1 MKPVNTM
8 SVEELVAY
16 LKERQRGI
24 ARPIDMR
31 QKETLKSTSTSTS
44 TSKANSSPGSSLPT
58 KSANS
63 TQTPEPVKEPEV
75 PQETVIE
82 TVKEPEPIEKK
93 LEEPT
98 DWVTPLAVGGALLAG
113 GALGGK
119 LIKGLKTRGATKL
132 GKGGMNFNPEV
143 KPKSRADWNK
153 KVQLGAIEKDAP
165 PARGKGDKAQTSLGF
180 EEAPNMKELTEKAGD
195 VKALHKGIVDYRD
208 AKDLADAD
216 VANIKAKVNDPVIGV
231 TGDAGLMREVPIY
244 KAKQRQKKM
253 QGEKAKEAF
262 ENTQIELGN
271 TPEAQNIQWNKLKAD
286 SDVNNLMRGIKDPI
300 KGVGG
305 RNAYNIEDA
314 WKKIGE
320 QRIADFSNLTASE
333 QLANAKA
340 VVSRNL
346 QRDGTKAS
354 AKDISAL
361 AKRLIDKLKGE
372 AKGLGMKTHSPK
384 PKKAP
389 SAPSTA
395 PAPTNKYGKPVTD
408 EMRKWVDDRLTSKA
422 KAATHSSADTRSNY
436 KGKPSLE
443 EQLSKKLKV
452 TVAEANKQIDAKA
465 RVLSI
470 RNKLRAPEARKQA
483 IKELLGE

>member
-44 TSKANSSPGSSLPT
+44 TSKANSSPGSSLPA
-58 KSANS
+58 KSADS
-63 TQTPEPVKEPEV
+63 TPTPEPVKEPEV

-82 TVKEPEPIEKK
+82 PVKEPEPIEKK

-132 GKGGMNFNPEV
+132 GKGGMNFNPEI

-165 PARGKGDKAQTSLGF
+165 PARGKGEKAQTALGF

-262 ENTQIELGN
+262 ENTKIELGN
-271 TPEAQNIQWNKLKAD
+271 TPEAQNTQWNKLKG
-286 SDVNNLMRGIKDPI
+286 LGIK
-300 KGVGG
+300 
-305 RNAYNIEDA
+305 AYA
-314 WKKIGE
+314 
-320 QRIADFSNLTASE
+320 
-333 QLANAKA
+333 
-340 VVSRNL
+340 
-346 QRDGTKAS
+346 
-354 AKDISAL
+354 
-361 AKRLIDKLKGE
+361 
-372 AKGLGMKTHSPK
+372 PK
-384 PKKAP
+384 PKTPSTPLTTTP

-395 PAPTNKYGKPVTD
+395 PSAPMNKYGKPVTDEMRKWVEDRQASKAKAATPASTNKYGKPVTD
-408 EMRKWVDDRLTSKA
+408 EMRKWVDDRLASKA
-422 KAATHSSADTRSNY
+422 KAATPSAPAKPLGKFTTDTPSADTMSNY
-436 KGKPSLE
+436 KGKTSLE
-443 EQLSKKLKV
+443 EKVSQKLKV

-465 RVLSI
+465 RVFLI
-470 RNKLRAPEARKQA
+470 RDKLRAPEARKKA